1 MGLVKHLT
9 FMGGC
14 LARTPFPEQVRAAA
28 AAGFDAITIWPNTWR
43 HAQRKLGLTFADMRA
58 QIDQHG
64 LKLTDTDA
72 LRDWVPPPTR
82 DSVEFGPI
90 KGGIPREEFFE
101 ATVALGGNTV
111 VAVHMTDVPLN
122 LERDIAGFARLC
134 DDAAKHGLRIALEF
148 VPWSKVPDLVTAMK
162 IIDGAGRA
170 NGGLVVDNWHH
181 FRSGGSLEDLRRIP
195 PDKVYTVQISD
206 DPRVAKYGQVEE
218 AMYHR
223 MLPGSGEFDVAGF
236 LRVLKEIGVECALG
250 PELYGVDFET
260 RPPLEVMQEML
271 AATRKVLAAAGAA

>member
-14 LARTPFPEQVRAAA
+14 LARTPYPEQVRAAA
-28 AAGFDAITIWPNTWR
+28 EAGFDAITVWPNTWR
-43 HAQRKLGLTFADMRA
+43 HAQRKLGLSLADMRA
-58 QIDQHG
+58 LLDVHG
-64 LKLTDTDA
+64 LVMTDTDA

-90 KGGIPREEFFE
+90 KAGIPREEFFE
-101 ATVALGGNTV
+101 ATVALGGNTI

-122 LERDIAGFARLC
+122 LDRDIGGFAKLC
-134 DDAAKHGLRIALEF
+134 DDAAEHGLRIALEF
-148 VPWSKVPDLVTAMK
+148 VPWSKIPDLKTALQV
-162 IIDGAGRA
+162 INGAGRA

-181 FRSGGSLEDLRRIP
+181 FRSGGTLEGLRRIP

-206 DPRVAKYGQVEE
+206 DPLVSPHSLVDE

-223 MLPGSGEFDVAGF
+223 QLPGSGEFDVAGF
-236 LRVLKEIGVECALG
+236 LRVLNEIGVHCTLG
-250 PELYGVDFET
+250 PELYSADYET
-260 RPPLEVMQEML
+260 RPPLEVMKDML
-271 AATRKVLAAAGAA
+271 VATRSVLAKAGAA